1 MSQTHGTLRTVR
13 WDKYFGILAIF
24 VSKLK
29 ESFEKRGD
37 EGNGQPP
44 MNEEPNWSRE
54 KHRR

>member
-44 MNEEPNWSRE
+44 NERE
-54 KHRR
+54 AKLELRKT